1 MNYLKKLKLV
11 KENFYLGCAVW
22 SYKEWVGGLYPAKSR
37 ATDFLHLY
45 SRRFITVEGNTTFYA
60 IPSKATIQKW
70 VAQTPMGFKFC
81 PKLNRQITHQG
92 LLSPH
97 INDALSFLAIM
108 SGLGDRL
115 GTTFIQLPPSYSP
128 QYLADLTDF
137 LAACSQSNLSLGLEV
152 RHLDWF
158 KPEYSDRLNCLLTK
172 LNISRVLLDTRPIY
186 NCPGDPQVNSPRKK
200 PQVPLQAEIVG
211 NIGFIRF
218 ISHPNPE
225 YNCDYLEKWAVKIND
240 WLRQGKTIYFFV
252 HCPQEVR
259 SPDTAKYF
267 QSLLIQKGCKINS
280 LPWTEIDPHP
290 TQLSL
295 F

>member
-1 MNYLKKLKLV
+1 M
-11 KENFYLGCAVW
+11 NFYLGCAVW
-22 SYKEWVGGLYPAKSR
+22 SYKEWVGNLYPPKSR
-37 ATDFLHLY
+37 PSDFLHLY
-45 SRRFITVEGNTTFYA
+45 SRRFTTVEGNSTFYA
-60 IPSKATIQKW
+60 IPSEEIIQKW
-70 VAQTPMGFKFC
+70 VAQTPSGFKFC

-92 LLSPH
+92 LLSPQ
-97 INDALSFLAIM
+97 IDRAMGFFTRI

-128 QYLADLTDF
+128 QYLDDLTDF
-137 LAACSQSNLSLGLEV
+137 LTACSGFGLSLAIEV

-158 KPEYSDRLNCLLTK
+158 DAKYCDRLNSLLTK
-172 LNISRVLLDTRPIY
+172 LNIAKVLLDTRPIY
-186 NCPGDPQVNSPRKK
+186 NCADDPQALSQRKK
-200 PQVPLQAEIVG
+200 PQVPLQPETIG

-218 ISHPNPE
+218 ISHPDRQ
-225 YNCDYLEKWAVKIND
+225 YNQSYLEQWAVNLND

-259 SPDTAKYF
+259 SPNTAKHF
-267 QSLLIQKGCKINS
+267 QSLLNQKHTNIPK
-280 LPWTEIDPHP
+280 LPWNEIDPQP